1 MRCFPVPQPWTQ
13 LAHGTILPQTPPSRL
28 PGYVS
33 LDAMLRVSPVVILST
48 TADTLETMPLS
59 LAQAHVLVA
68 AANDHALANGWKIA
82 VAVVDEGGLLVA
94 LGRMDGAFPLSA
106 QIAEA
111 KAAGTALWHRDG
123 ERLAAS
129 REAHEGFFDAVSRL
143 ARLPLIPGPGA
154 VVIRSGEDVLGAAGA
169 SGASGDDDRAC
180 VEAGLRAV
188 FPGWTRR
195 SGMTRE
201 VGSRDSCRRVRA

>member
-1 MRCFPVPQPWTQ
+1 
-13 LAHGTILPQTPPSRL
+13 
-28 PGYVS
+28 
-33 LDAMLRVSPVVILST
+33 
-48 TADTLETMPLS
+48 MPLS
-59 LAQAHVLVA
+59 LAQAHVLIA
-68 AANDHALANGWKIA
+68 AAHDHAVANGWKIA

-123 ERLAAS
+123 EQLAAS
-129 REAHEGFFDAVSRL
+129 RSSHEGFFDAVSRL
-143 ARLPLIPGPGA
+143 VRLPLIPGPGS
-154 VVIRSGEDVLGAAGA
+154 VLIRSGEGMLGAAGA

-188 FPGWTRR
+188 FP
-195 SGMTRE
+195 
-201 VGSRDSCRRVRA
+201 V

>member
-1 MRCFPVPQPWTQ
+1 MEDRGC
-13 LAHGTILPQTPPSRL
+13 GRRR
-28 PGYVS
+28 G
-33 LDAMLRVSPVVILST
+33 R
-48 TADTLETMPLS
+48 
-59 LAQAHVLVA
+59 
-68 AANDHALANGWKIA
+68 
-82 VAVVDEGGLLVA
+82 LLVA

-123 ERLAAS
+123 DLLAAS
-129 REAHEGFFDAVSRL
+129 REAHEGVFDAVSRL

-154 VVIRSGEDVLGAAGA
+154 VVIRTGDGVLGAAGA

-188 FPGWTRR
+188 FPGWTPP
-195 SGMTRE
+195 E
-201 VGSRDSCRRVRA
+201 VPAR

>member
-1 MRCFPVPQPWTQ
+1 
-13 LAHGTILPQTPPSRL
+13 
-28 PGYVS
+28 
-33 LDAMLRVSPVVILST
+33 
-48 TADTLETMPLS
+48 MPLS
-59 LAQAHVLVA
+59 LAQANALVA
-68 AANDHALANGWKIA
+68 AASDHALANGWKIA

-154 VVIRSGEDVLGAAGA
+154 VVIRSGEGVLGAAGA

-188 FPGWTRR
+188 FPGWTPPEIVA
-195 SGMTRE
+195 S
-201 VGSRDSCRRVRA
+201 